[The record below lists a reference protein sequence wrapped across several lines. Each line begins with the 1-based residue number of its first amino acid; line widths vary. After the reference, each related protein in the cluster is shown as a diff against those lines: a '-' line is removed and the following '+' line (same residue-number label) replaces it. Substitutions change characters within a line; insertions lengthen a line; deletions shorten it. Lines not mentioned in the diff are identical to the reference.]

1 MAFITVITSLINL
14 AGISSWTQHPI
25 MSLFLTIDGLI
36 YTLVSYSFKLFML
49 MCQIN
54 YDSLSG
60 ILATLM
66 DNLKALVMVFVVFKV
81 GIQLIQFLLDP
92 ESAPKGGK
100 EFLKNIFI
108 SAALLILYPLI
119 MGIINEVGIL
129 IMGNDINY
137 SFPILSRI
145 AGVEGGND
153 EGLIMRFVFGDGAK
167 DVEDVGDYLAYS
179 TVTIFV
185 HDINEGSGNREV
197 KSIICRKGDGTCN
210 FHDLPNIVPKLDKTI
225 EYQWGIC
232 AIVGGFLVYSIVKN
246 AIQLG
251 VRMFKLVILQM
262 LAPLAIISIV
272 KDGPKGKI
280 FSNFVSTYLK
290 TFADAFVRMLTMLLV
305 TVFVCKFFLS
315 IDDFFGSNVTADMPR
330 ITRLLLTILIIVSA
344 YMFAGQ
350 VPKFLDDILG
360 TKISNGKD
368 ANLVGGLL
376 GAGTGALT
384 GAIGGAATA
393 GLGGAI
399 TGAAS
404 GLVRGAG
411 AGARSNQVSEFFKNQ
426 AGVASTT
433 VGNGIRRANNKNGF
447 WGAGLGYTVGQATGI
462 NAARNQKIEQEIKAA
477 EDKMKAEDKAFNDTQ
492 KAAHDSY
499 TESYNTEMTALSD
512 SDQRMQ
518 EINDAIENEL
528 KGKTDFKYTDSYG
541 TVHTVNYDTSDADM
555 AKLDEN
561 YISANAAYE
570 AEKTR
575 LQSTTFT
582 SDADRTAA
590 YEKLQGLEAN
600 RDKAH
605 REALQKVSESR
616 DNARDAKA
624 TSLGYTGHEA
634 SVSGRKEIARA
645 NATRKR
651 ELELD
656 RRSKD
661 REFATQEKAHR
672 DSQAAQQKNI
682 DQMGKRK
689 IS

>member
-81 GIQLIQFLLDP
+81 GIQLIQFLLEP

-350 VPKFLDDILG
+350 VPKFLDSILG
-360 TKISNGKD
+360 TSISNGKD

-376 GAGTGALT
+376 GAGAGALT

-393 GLGGAI
+393 GVGGAL

-426 AGVASTT
+426 AGVASTS

-462 NAARNQKIEQEIKAA
+462 NAARNQKIEQEISAA
-477 EDKMKAEDKAFNDTQ
+477 QDKMKAEDKAFNETQ

-499 TESYNTEMTALSD
+499 TESYNDQMTALND

-518 EINDAIENEL
+518 QISDAIENDL
-528 KGKTDFKYTDSYG
+528 KGTNLTFQGQNVSY
-541 TVHTVNYDTSDADM
+541 DASDEEI
-555 AKLDEN
+555 AKLDSVYRN
-561 YISANAAYE
+561 TSAAYDAKK
-570 AEKTR
+570 AEIEGK
-575 LQSTTFT
+575 TFT
-582 SDADRTAA
+582 SSDERTRA
-590 YEKLQGLEAN
+590 YRDLQNLERQ
-600 RDKAH
+600 RDQAH
-605 REALQKVSESR
+605 RQALDKVAETR
-616 DNARDAKA
+616 NAARDSSAA
-624 TSLGYTGHEA
+624 TLGYTGDEA
-634 SVSGRKEIARA
+634 SVSGRKAIARA
-645 NATRKR
+645 NATKKR
-651 ELELD
+651 DLEIE

>member
-1 MAFITVITSLINL
+1 
-14 AGISSWTQHPI
+14 
-25 MSLFLTIDGLI
+25 
-36 YTLVSYSFKLFML
+36 
-49 MCQIN
+49 
-54 YDSLSG
+54 
-60 ILATLM
+60 
-66 DNLKALVMVFVVFKV
+66 
-81 GIQLIQFLLDP
+81 
-92 ESAPKGGK
+92 
-100 EFLKNIFI
+100 
-108 SAALLILYPLI
+108 
-119 MGIINEVGIL
+119 
-129 IMGNDINY
+129 
-137 SFPILSRI
+137 
-145 AGVEGGND
+145 
-153 EGLIMRFVFGDGAK
+153 
-167 DVEDVGDYLAYS
+167 
-179 TVTIFV
+179 
-185 HDINEGSGNREV
+185 
-197 KSIICRKGDGTCN
+197 
-210 FHDLPNIVPKLDKTI
+210 
-225 EYQWGIC
+225 
-232 AIVGGFLVYSIVKN
+232 
-246 AIQLG
+246 
-251 VRMFKLVILQM
+251 MFKLVILQM

-350 VPKFLDDILG
+350 VPKFLDSILG
-360 TKISNGKD
+360 TSISNGKD

-376 GAGTGALT
+376 GAGAGALT

-393 GLGGAI
+393 GVGGAL

-426 AGVASTT
+426 AGVASTS

-462 NAARNQKIEQEIKAA
+462 NAARNQKIEQEISAA
-477 EDKMKAEDKAFNDTQ
+477 QDKMKAEDKAFNDTQ

-499 TESYNTEMTALSD
+499 TESYNDQMTALND

-518 EINDAIENEL
+518 QISDAIENDL
-528 KGKTDFKYTDSYG
+528 KGTNLTFQGQNVSY
-541 TVHTVNYDTSDADM
+541 DASDEEI
-555 AKLDEN
+555 AKLDSVYRN
-561 YISANAAYE
+561 TSAAYDAKK
-570 AEKTR
+570 AEIEGK
-575 LQSTTFT
+575 TFT
-582 SDADRTAA
+582 SSDERTRA
-590 YEKLQGLEAN
+590 YRDLQNLERQ
-600 RDKAH
+600 RDQAH
-605 REALQKVSESR
+605 RQALDKVAETR
-616 DNARDAKA
+616 NAARDSSAA
-624 TSLGYTGHEA
+624 SLGYTGDEA
-634 SVSGRKEIARA
+634 SVSGRKAIARA
-645 NATRKR
+645 NATKKR
-651 ELELD
+651 DLEIE

>member
-1 MAFITVITSLINL
+1 
-14 AGISSWTQHPI
+14 
-25 MSLFLTIDGLI
+25 
-36 YTLVSYSFKLFML
+36 
-49 MCQIN
+49 
-54 YDSLSG
+54 
-60 ILATLM
+60 
-66 DNLKALVMVFVVFKV
+66 
-81 GIQLIQFLLDP
+81 
-92 ESAPKGGK
+92 
-100 EFLKNIFI
+100 
-108 SAALLILYPLI
+108 
-119 MGIINEVGIL
+119 
-129 IMGNDINY
+129 
-137 SFPILSRI
+137 
-145 AGVEGGND
+145 
-153 EGLIMRFVFGDGAK
+153 MRFVFGDGAK

-350 VPKFLDDILG
+350 VPKFLDSILG
-360 TKISNGKD
+360 TSISNGKD

-376 GAGTGALT
+376 GAGAGALT

-393 GLGGAI
+393 GVGGAL

-426 AGVASTT
+426 AGVASTS

-477 EDKMKAEDKAFNDTQ
+477 QDKMKADDDKFNTDYRDKYNEATED
-492 KAAHDSY
+492 
-499 TESYNTEMTALSD
+499 YNNQMTALGD

-518 EINDAIENEL
+518 QISDAVENDL
-528 KGKTDFKYTDSYG
+528 KGTNLTFQGQNVSY
-541 TVHTVNYDTSDADM
+541 DASDEEI
-555 AKLDEN
+555 AKLDSVYRN
-561 YISANAAYE
+561 TSAAYDAKK
-570 AEKTR
+570 AEIEGK
-575 LQSTTFT
+575 TFT
-582 SDADRTAA
+582 SSDERTRA
-590 YEKLQGLEAN
+590 YRDLQNLERQ
-600 RDKAH
+600 RDQAH
-605 REALQKVSESR
+605 RQALDKVAETR
-616 DNARDAKA
+616 NVARDDSA
-624 TSLGYTGHEA
+624 SRLGYTGDEA
-634 SVSGRKEIARA
+634 SVSGRKAIARA
-645 NATRKR
+645 NATKKR
-651 ELELD
+651 DLEIE

>member
-81 GIQLIQFLLDP
+81 GIQLIQFLLEP

-350 VPKFLDDILG
+350 VPKFLDSILG
-360 TKISNGKD
+360 TSISNGKD

-376 GAGTGALT
+376 GAGAGALT

-393 GLGGAI
+393 GVGGAL

-426 AGVASTT
+426 AGVASTS

-462 NAARNQKIEQEIKAA
+462 NAARNQKIEQEISAA
-477 EDKMKAEDKAFNDTQ
+477 QDKMKAEDKAFNDTQ

-499 TESYNTEMTALSD
+499 TESYNDQMTALND

-518 EINDAIENEL
+518 QISDAIENDL
-528 KGKTDFKYTDSYG
+528 KGTNLTFQGQNVSY
-541 TVHTVNYDTSDADM
+541 DASDEEI
-555 AKLDEN
+555 AKLDSVYRN
-561 YISANAAYE
+561 TSAAYDAKK
-570 AEKTR
+570 AEIEGK
-575 LQSTTFT
+575 TFT
-582 SDADRTAA
+582 SSDERTRA
-590 YEKLQGLEAN
+590 YRDLQNLERQ
-600 RDKAH
+600 RDQAH
-605 REALQKVSESR
+605 RQALDKVAETR
-616 DNARDAKA
+616 NAARDSSAA
-624 TSLGYTGHEA
+624 SLGYTGDEA
-634 SVSGRKEIARA
+634 SVSGRKAIARA
-645 NATRKR
+645 NATKKR
-651 ELELD
+651 DLEIE

>member
-81 GIQLIQFLLDP
+81 GIQLIQFLLEP

-350 VPKFLDDILG
+350 VPKFLDSILG
-360 TKISNGKD
+360 TSISNGKD

-376 GAGTGALT
+376 GAGAGALT

-393 GLGGAI
+393 GVGGAL

-426 AGVASTT
+426 AGVASTS

-477 EDKMKAEDKAFNDTQ
+477 QDKMKADDDKFNTDYRDKYNEATED
-492 KAAHDSY
+492 
-499 TESYNTEMTALSD
+499 YNNQMTALGD

-518 EINDAIENEL
+518 QISDAVENDL
-528 KGKTDFKYTDSYG
+528 KGTNLTFQGQNVSY
-541 TVHTVNYDTSDADM
+541 DASDEEI
-555 AKLDEN
+555 AKLDSVYRN
-561 YISANAAYE
+561 TSAAYDAKK
-570 AEKTR
+570 AEIEGK
-575 LQSTTFT
+575 TFT
-582 SDADRTAA
+582 SSDERTRA
-590 YEKLQGLEAN
+590 YRDLQNLERQ
-600 RDKAH
+600 RDQAH
-605 REALQKVSESR
+605 RQALDKVAETR
-616 DNARDAKA
+616 NAARDSSAA
-624 TSLGYTGHEA
+624 SLGYTGDEA
-634 SVSGRKEIARA
+634 SVSGRKAIARA
-645 NATRKR
+645 NATKKR
-651 ELELD
+651 DLEIE

>member
-81 GIQLIQFLLDP
+81 GIQLIQFLLEP

-350 VPKFLDDILG
+350 VPKFLDSILG
-360 TKISNGKD
+360 TSISNGKD

-376 GAGTGALT
+376 GAGAGALT

-393 GLGGAI
+393 GVGGAL

-426 AGVASTT
+426 AGVASTS

-477 EDKMKAEDKAFNDTQ
+477 QDKMKAEDKAFNETQ

-499 TESYNTEMTALSD
+499 TESYNDQMTALND

-518 EINDAIENEL
+518 QISDAIENDL
-528 KGKTDFKYTDSYG
+528 KGTNLTFQGQNVSY
-541 TVHTVNYDTSDADM
+541 DASDEEI
-555 AKLDEN
+555 AKLDSVYRN
-561 YISANAAYE
+561 TSAAYDAKK
-570 AEKTR
+570 AEIEGKTFANSDER
-575 LQSTTFT
+575 TRAYRELQN
-582 SDADRTAA
+582 
-590 YEKLQGLEAN
+590 LERQ
-600 RDKAH
+600 RDQAH
-605 REALQKVSESR
+605 RQALDKVAETR
-616 DNARDAKA
+616 NVARDDSA
-624 TSLGYTGHEA
+624 SRLGYTGDEA
-634 SVSGRKEIARA
+634 SVSGRKAIARA
-645 NATRKR
+645 NATKKR
-651 ELELD
+651 DLEIE
-656 RRSKD
+656 RRTKD

>member
-81 GIQLIQFLLDP
+81 GIQLIQFLLEP

-350 VPKFLDDILG
+350 VPKFLDSILG
-360 TKISNGKD
+360 TSISNGKD

-376 GAGTGALT
+376 GAGAGALT

-393 GLGGAI
+393 GVGGAL

-426 AGVASTT
+426 AGVASTS

-477 EDKMKAEDKAFNDTQ
+477 QDKMKAEDKAFNETQ

-499 TESYNTEMTALSD
+499 TESYNDQMTALND

-518 EINDAIENEL
+518 QISDAIENDL
-528 KGKTDFKYTDSYG
+528 KGTNLTFQGQNVSY
-541 TVHTVNYDTSDADM
+541 DASDEEI
-555 AKLDEN
+555 AKLDSVYRN
-561 YISANAAYE
+561 TSAAYDAKK
-570 AEKTR
+570 AEIEGKTFANSDER
-575 LQSTTFT
+575 TRAYRELQN
-582 SDADRTAA
+582 
-590 YEKLQGLEAN
+590 LERQ
-600 RDKAH
+600 RDQAH
-605 REALQKVSESR
+605 RQALDKVAETR
-616 DNARDAKA
+616 NVARDDSA
-624 TSLGYTGHEA
+624 SRLGYTGDEA
-634 SVSGRKEIARA
+634 SVSGRKAIARA
-645 NATRKR
+645 NATKKR
-651 ELELD
+651 DLEIE
-656 RRSKD
+656 RRTKD

-672 DSQAAQQKNI
+672 DSHAAQQKNI

>member
-81 GIQLIQFLLDP
+81 GIQLIQFLLEP

-350 VPKFLDDILG
+350 VPKFLDSILG
-360 TKISNGKD
+360 TSISNGKD

-376 GAGTGALT
+376 GAGAGALT

-393 GLGGAI
+393 GVGGAL

-426 AGVASTT
+426 AGVASTS

-462 NAARNQKIEQEIKAA
+462 NAARNQKIEQEISAA
-477 EDKMKAEDKAFNDTQ
+477 QDKMKAEDKAFNDTQ

-499 TESYNTEMTALSD
+499 TESYNDQMTALND

-518 EINDAIENEL
+518 QISDAIENDL
-528 KGKTDFKYTDSYG
+528 KGTNLTFQGQNVSY
-541 TVHTVNYDTSDADM
+541 DASDEEI
-555 AKLDEN
+555 AKLDSVYRN
-561 YISANAAYE
+561 TSAAYDAKK
-570 AEKTR
+570 AEIEGK
-575 LQSTTFT
+575 TFT
-582 SDADRTAA
+582 SSDERTRA
-590 YEKLQGLEAN
+590 YRDLQNLERQ
-600 RDKAH
+600 RDQAH
-605 REALQKVSESR
+605 RQALDKVAETR
-616 DNARDAKA
+616 NAARDSSAA
-624 TSLGYTGHEA
+624 TLGYTGDEA
-634 SVSGRKEIARA
+634 SVSGRKAIARA
-645 NATRKR
+645 NATKKR
-651 ELELD
+651 DLEIE

>member
-81 GIQLIQFLLDP
+81 GIQLIQFLLEP

-350 VPKFLDDILG
+350 VPKFLDSILG
-360 TKISNGKD
+360 TTTVPCTATLS
-368 ANLVGGLL
+368 V
-376 GAGTGALT
+376 AGTYALDSTSTVSYTATSDGGAL
-384 GAIGGAATA
+384 
-393 GLGGAI
+393 

-462 NAARNQKIEQEIKAA
+462 NAARNQKIEQEMKAA
-477 EDKMKAEDKAFNDTQ
+477 QKDMEKAEEKFKTDYRDKYD
-492 KAAHDSY
+492 AAN
-499 TESYNTEMTALSD
+499 ESYNTEMTALSD

-624 TSLGYTGHEA
+624 SSLGYTGHEA

-651 ELELD
+651 DLELEK
-656 RRSKD
+656 RSRD
-661 REFATQEKAHR
+661 REFANKEKEFNKNKADR
-672 DSQAAQQKNI
+672 QKEI
-682 DQMGKRK
+682 EDMGKRK

>member
-81 GIQLIQFLLDP
+81 GIQLIQFLLEP

-350 VPKFLDDILG
+350 VPKFLDSILG
-360 TKISNGKD
+360 TSISNGKD

-376 GAGTGALT
+376 GAGAGALT

-393 GLGGAI
+393 GVGGAL

-426 AGVASTT
+426 AGVASTS

-477 EDKMKAEDKAFNDTQ
+477 QDKMKADDDKFNTDYRDKYNEATED
-492 KAAHDSY
+492 
-499 TESYNTEMTALSD
+499 YNNQMTALGD

-518 EINDAIENEL
+518 QISDAVENDL
-528 KGKTDFKYTDSYG
+528 KGTNLTFQGQNVSY
-541 TVHTVNYDTSDADM
+541 DASDEEI
-555 AKLDEN
+555 AKLDSVYRN
-561 YISANAAYE
+561 TSAAYDAKK
-570 AEKTR
+570 AEIEGK
-575 LQSTTFT
+575 TFT
-582 SDADRTAA
+582 SSDERTRA
-590 YEKLQGLEAN
+590 YRDLQNLERQ
-600 RDKAH
+600 RDQAH
-605 REALQKVSESR
+605 RQALDKVAETR
-616 DNARDAKA
+616 NAARDDSA
-624 TSLGYTGHEA
+624 SRLGYTGDEA
-634 SVSGRKEIARA
+634 SVSGRKAIARA
-645 NATRKR
+645 NATKKR
-651 ELELD
+651 DLEIEK
-656 RRSKD
+656 RSRD
-661 REFATQEKAHR
+661 HEFATREKAHK
-672 DSQAAQQKNI
+672 DAQAAQQKNI

>member
-81 GIQLIQFLLDP
+81 GIQLIQFLLEP

-350 VPKFLDDILG
+350 VPKFLDSILG
-360 TKISNGKD
+360 TSISNGKD

-376 GAGTGALT
+376 GAGAGALT

-393 GLGGAI
+393 GVGGAL

-426 AGVASTT
+426 AGVASTS

-477 EDKMKAEDKAFNDTQ
+477 QDKMKADDDKFNTDYRDKYNEATED
-492 KAAHDSY
+492 
-499 TESYNTEMTALSD
+499 YNNQMTALGD

-518 EINDAIENEL
+518 QISDAVENDL
-528 KGKTDFKYTDSYG
+528 KGTNLTFQGQNVSY
-541 TVHTVNYDTSDADM
+541 DASDEEI
-555 AKLDEN
+555 AKLDSVYRN
-561 YISANAAYE
+561 TSAAYDAKK
-570 AEKTR
+570 AEIEGK
-575 LQSTTFT
+575 TFT
-582 SDADRTAA
+582 SSDERTRA
-590 YEKLQGLEAN
+590 YRDLQNLERQ
-600 RDKAH
+600 RDQAH
-605 REALQKVSESR
+605 RQALDKVAETR
-616 DNARDAKA
+616 NAARDSSAA
-624 TSLGYTGHEA
+624 TLGYTGDEA
-634 SVSGRKEIARA
+634 SVSGRKAIARA
-645 NATRKR
+645 NATKKR
-651 ELELD
+651 DLEIE
-656 RRSKD
+656 RRSKEP
-661 REFATQEKAHR
+661 EFATQEKAHR